1 MDGTGQTLTAAVIAS
16 PDDDLPRLVY
26 ADWCDENGHP
36 ERAEFIRVQCA
47 LARPDGLTA
56 DRLADLRIREQTLL
70 EVHGE
75 SWLAPLRGRG
85 EPLFSP
91 RTHGQFHRGFVET
104 VWMPAAEF
112 LAHANRLFERC
123 PVRELRV
130 TQTTLEEFGQLMI
143 DGRVFRRLDTLDLSD
158 RQLGDIAG
166 ELLQAAAAIWPRWN
180 LRRLRLRACGLESY
194 QVHSLSQIPRS
205 TFEPVELD
213 VSLNPLHVYVL
224 TLLRER
230 YGDAVRFD

>member
-47 LARPDGLTA
+47 LARPDGLPA

-75 SWLAPLRGRG
+75 SWLAPLRARG

-91 RTHGQFHRGFVET
+91 RTHGRFHRGFVET

-112 LAHANRLFERC
+112 LTNADRLFERC

-130 TQTTLEEFGQLMI
+130 TQTTPEEFRQLVI
-143 DGRVFRRLDTLDLSD
+143 DGRVFRRLDTLDLSE
-158 RQLGDIAG
+158 RQLAG
-166 ELLQAAAAIWPRWN
+166 LVGPLLQMGATRWPRWN
-180 LRRLRLRACGLESY
+180 LRRLRLRACGINNAGGYSISR
-194 QVHSLSQIPRS
+194 VPRS
-205 TFEPVELD
+205 TFDPVELD
-213 VSLNPLHVYVL
+213 VSLN
-224 TLLRER
+224 TLDGYGLADLRDR
-230 YGDAVRFD
+230 YGPAVRFD